1 MMLTDVA
8 TGHSAVTPVLGQ
20 KLGSPTCFNEFL
32 TVLTGQGD
40 YSPGNPEQTPGMGS
54 WNHAH
59 PPCVPVV
66 LNSLLTE
73 NPPIKRKKRKEGRK
87 KKEKSLKTSK

>member
-8 TGHSAVTPVLGQ
+8 TGYSAVTLVLGQ

-40 YSPGNPEQTPGMGS
+40 DSPGNPEQTRLVWALGITPTH
-54 WNHAH
+54 HA
-59 PPCVPVV
+59 
-66 LNSLLTE
+66 SLW
-73 NPPIKRKKRKEGRK
+73 
-87 KKEKSLKTSK
+87 S